1 VAVIKSTHSGKLLQD
16 AIVLDLGDLRREAE
30 RLEAR
35 AREQASSILDEARAE
50 RERIIEGADAQGH
63 AQGHER
69 GLTEGRE
76 AGLTE
81 GRAQGIHSME
91 ELLSKLSA
99 QWEEALGTFVQQR
112 EQILSD
118 ARMDVLR
125 LATLIASRVTKRVV
139 EIDPKVAEAQL
150 EAALRL
156 VLQPTRLLIT
166 VHPEDHVLIAEV
178 LPTLMQRFGN
188 DLHTQVHEDDTLERG
203 SCLLR
208 TDRGEVDASIDGQ
221 LDRMID
227 ALLPRAPHGEQGGAA
242 APEVEP

>member
-1 VAVIKSTHSGKLLQD
+1 MAVIKSTHSGKLLQD

-35 AREQASSILDEARAE
+35 AREQASAILDEARAE

-63 AQGHER
+63 TEGHER
-69 GLTEGRE
+69 GLAEGRE
-76 AGLTE
+76 AGLAE
-81 GRAQGIHSME
+81 GRTQGIQSME
-91 ELLSKLSA
+91 ELLTRLSA
-99 QWEEALGTFVQQR
+99 QWEGALGGFLEQR

-125 LATLIASRVTKRVV
+125 LATLIASRVTKRVI

-178 LPTLMQRFGN
+178 LPTLVQRFGN
-188 DLHTQVHEDDTLERG
+188 DLHTQVHEDASLERG
-203 SCLLR
+203 SCVLR

-221 LDRMID
+221 LERMID
-227 ALLPRAPHGEQGGAA
+227 ALLPRQTLADASSPA